1 MFASDIAQRPEL
13 PWQSHRA
20 LIFRSV
26 ALFHQD
32 GNGKWVNRMI
42 CSSSRRTSKL
52 GTPKPSTSQGNL
64 AKRFLEWQRLRK
76 QVRELE
82 RLAVT
87 ALKQDAPGARTD
99 GIGRRR

>member
-20 LIFRSV
+20 MIFRSV
-26 ALFHQD
+26 ALFDQK
-32 GNGKWVNRMI
+32 GKGKAIIQMI
-42 CSSSRRTSKL
+42 SSSSLRASKL
-52 GTPKPSTSQGNL
+52 RTPKPSTSQGNL

-87 ALKQDAPGARTD
+87 ALKQDAPRARTD
-99 GIGRRR
+99 GVGRRR